1 LCILQLLYI
10 LYILVLNDNIF
21 ICVKFSVFLLLIM
34 IKNHRN
40 INHLNSLIF
49 GSIENDRV
57 DDLRYYISVYPSDKI
72 ENIKK
77 SRDFLIS
84 ALTKCKPESSKFLY
98 KEGFNTTTPLFI
110 ILETPIDKMSDV
122 YDLMKNIGI
131 NTTFNKRT
139 LIKRILEPYK
149 VLDNPNRIDVAMKYL
164 EQGFFSE
171 EDFEETL
178 NEISSS
184 HEKTRFKYVVN
195 QYVREYKL
203 NKIL

>member
-1 LCILQLLYI
+1 MCILQLLYI
-10 LYILVLNDNIF
+10 LYILVLYDNIF

-149 VLDNPNRIDVAMKYL
+149 VLDNPSRIDVAMKYL

-171 EDFEETL
+171 EEFEKTL

>member
-1 LCILQLLYI
+1 MCILQLLYI

>member
-1 LCILQLLYI
+1 
-10 LYILVLNDNIF
+10 
-21 ICVKFSVFLLLIM
+21 M

-171 EDFEETL
+171 EEFEETL

>member
-1 LCILQLLYI
+1 MCILQFLYI
-10 LYILVLNDNIF
+10 LYILVLYDNIF

-57 DDLRYYISVYPSDKI
+57 DDLRHYISVYPSDKI

-98 KEGFNTTTPLFI
+98 EEGFNTTTPLFI

-171 EDFEETL
+171 EEFEETL

-184 HEKTRFKYVVN
+184 HEKTRFRYVVN

>member
-1 LCILQLLYI
+1 MLK
-10 LYILVLNDNIF
+10 IF
-21 ICVKFSVFLLLIM
+21 RIFTHDM
-34 IKNHRN
+34 IKKHRN
-40 INHLNSLIF
+40 INHLNDLIF

-57 DDLRYYISVYPSDKI
+57 NDLRYYISVYPSDQI
-72 ENIKK
+72 EKVKK
-77 SRDFLIS
+77 NGSFLKS

-98 KEGFNTTTPLFI
+98 EEEFNISTPLFI
-110 ILETPIDKMSDV
+110 ILDSPIDKMSDV

-131 NTTFNKRT
+131 KTSFNKSI

-149 VLDNPNRIDVAMKYL
+149 ILDNPNRIDIAMKYL

-171 EDFEETL
+171 EEFEETL
-178 NEISSS
+178 NEISKKNKES
-184 HEKTRFKYVVN
+184 RFKYVVN